1 MFKAVECVVGMIT
14 ADAGSDVR
22 QRPNRTLT
30 RHRYSSASMIVMA
43 ARFGPSSVTEQRR
56 PSHWWWDIP
65 IARIMLVLFA
75 GAR

>member
-1 MFKAVECVVGMIT
+1 
-14 ADAGSDVR
+14 
-22 QRPNRTLT
+22 
-30 RHRYSSASMIVMA
+30 MIVMA